1 MLRSDKINTQ
11 YLVCYNEIMITE
23 TIIVALITS
32 AFTFAG
38 VLVANWSNRKK
49 TDIEQTRRDQRIED
63 RIRELTKKVDEHNG
77 MLDRVANIEKSIVR
91 IETKLENK

>member
-1 MLRSDKINTQ
+1 
-11 YLVCYNEIMITE
+11 MITE

-49 TDIEQTRRDQRIED
+49 TDVEQAQRDQRIQD
-63 RIRELTKKVDEHNG
+63 KISELTKKVEEHNG

-91 IETKLENK
+91 IETKLEEK

>member
-1 MLRSDKINTQ
+1 
-11 YLVCYNEIMITE
+11 MITE

-32 AFTFAG
+32 MFTFAG

-49 TDIEQTRRDQRIED
+49 TDVDQAQRDQRIQD
-63 RIRELTKKVDEHNG
+63 KITELTKKVEEHNG

-91 IETKLENK
+91 IETKLEEK

>member
-1 MLRSDKINTQ
+1 
-11 YLVCYNEIMITE
+11 MITE

-32 AFTFAG
+32 MFTFAG

-49 TDIEQTRRDQRIED
+49 TDVDQAQRDQRIQD
-63 RIRELTKKVDEHNG
+63 KISELTKKVEEHNG

-91 IETKLENK
+91 IETKLEEK

>member
-1 MLRSDKINTQ
+1 
-11 YLVCYNEIMITE
+11 MITE

-49 TDIEQTRRDQRIED
+49 TDVDQAQRDQRIQD
-63 RIRELTKKVDEHNG
+63 KISELTKKVEEHNG

-91 IETKLENK
+91 IETKLEKK

>member
-1 MLRSDKINTQ
+1 
-11 YLVCYNEIMITE
+11 MITE

-32 AFTFAG
+32 VFTFAG

-49 TDIEQTRRDQRIED
+49 TDVEQAHRDQRIQD
-63 RIRELTKKVDEHNG
+63 KISELTKKVEEHNG

-91 IETKLENK
+91 IETKLEEK

>member
-1 MLRSDKINTQ
+1 
-11 YLVCYNEIMITE
+11 MITE

-49 TDIEQTRRDQRIED
+49 TDVDQAQRDQRIQD
-63 RIRELTKKVDEHNG
+63 KISELTKKVEEHNS

-91 IETKLENK
+91 IETKLEEK

>member
-1 MLRSDKINTQ
+1 
-11 YLVCYNEIMITE
+11 MITE

-49 TDIEQTRRDQRIED
+49 TDVDQAQRDQRIQD
-63 RIRELTKKVDEHNG
+63 KITELTKKVEEHNG

-91 IETKLENK
+91 IETKLEEK

>member
-1 MLRSDKINTQ
+1 
-11 YLVCYNEIMITE
+11 MITE

-49 TDIEQTRRDQRIED
+49 TDVDQAQRDQRIQD
-63 RIRELTKKVDEHNG
+63 KISELTKKVEEHNG

-91 IETKLENK
+91 IETKLEEK

>member
-1 MLRSDKINTQ
+1 
-11 YLVCYNEIMITE
+11 MITE

-32 AFTFAG
+32 TFTFAG

-49 TDIEQTRRDQRIED
+49 TDVDQAQRIQD
-63 RIRELTKKVDEHNG
+63 KISELTKKVEEHNG

-91 IETKLENK
+91 IETKLEEK

>member
-1 MLRSDKINTQ
+1 
-11 YLVCYNEIMITE
+11 MITE

-38 VLVANWSNRKK
+38 VLVANWSSSKK
-49 TDIEQTRRDQRIED
+49 SNVDQAQRDQRIQD
-63 RIRELTKKVDEHNG
+63 KISELTKKVEEHNG

-91 IETKLENK
+91 IETKLEEK

>member
-1 MLRSDKINTQ
+1 
-11 YLVCYNEIMITE
+11 MITE

-49 TDIEQTRRDQRIED
+49 TDVDQAQRDQRIQD
-63 RIRELTKKVDEHNG
+63 KISELTKKVEEHNG
-77 MLDRVANIEKSIVR
+77 MMDRVANIEKSIVR
-91 IETKLENK
+91 IETKLEEK

>member
-1 MLRSDKINTQ
+1 
-11 YLVCYNEIMITE
+11 MITE

-32 AFTFAG
+32 AFSFAG

-49 TDIEQTRRDQRIED
+49 TDVEQAQRDQKIQD
-63 RIRELTKKVDEHNG
+63 KISELTKKVEEHNG

-91 IETKLENK
+91 IETKLEEK

>member
-1 MLRSDKINTQ
+1 
-11 YLVCYNEIMITE
+11 MITE

-49 TDIEQTRRDQRIED
+49 TDVDQAQRDQRIQD
-63 RIRELTKKVDEHNG
+63 KISELTKKVEEHNG

-91 IETKLENK
+91 IETKLGEK

>member
-1 MLRSDKINTQ
+1 
-11 YLVCYNEIMITE
+11 MITE

-32 AFTFAG
+32 VFTFAG

-49 TDIEQTRRDQRIED
+49 TDVDQAQRDQRIQD
-63 RIRELTKKVDEHNG
+63 KISELTKKVEEHNG

-91 IETKLENK
+91 IETKKKKK

>member
-1 MLRSDKINTQ
+1 
-11 YLVCYNEIMITE
+11 MITE
-23 TIIVALITS
+23 TMIVALITS

-49 TDIEQTRRDQRIED
+49 TDVDQAQRDQRIQD
-63 RIRELTKKVDEHNG
+63 KISELTKKVEEHNG

-91 IETKLENK
+91 IETKLEKK

>member
-1 MLRSDKINTQ
+1 
-11 YLVCYNEIMITE
+11 MITE

-49 TDIEQTRRDQRIED
+49 TDVEQAQRDQRIQD
-63 RIRELTKKVDEHNG
+63 KITELTKKVEEHNG
-77 MLDRVANIEKSIVR
+77 MMDRVANIEKSIVR
-91 IETKLENK
+91 IETKLEEK

>member
-1 MLRSDKINTQ
+1 
-11 YLVCYNEIMITE
+11 MITE

-38 VLVANWSNRKK
+38 VLVANWSNRRK
-49 TDIEQTRRDQRIED
+49 TDVDQAQRDQRIQD
-63 RIRELTKKVDEHNG
+63 KISELTKKVEEHNG

-91 IETKLENK
+91 IETKLEEK

>member
-1 MLRSDKINTQ
+1 
-11 YLVCYNEIMITE
+11 MITE

-32 AFTFAG
+32 MFTFAG

-49 TDIEQTRRDQRIED
+49 TDVEQAQRDQRIQD
-63 RIRELTKKVDEHNG
+63 KISELTKKVEEHNG

-91 IETKLENK
+91 IETKLEEK

>member
-1 MLRSDKINTQ
+1 
-11 YLVCYNEIMITE
+11 MITE

-32 AFTFAG
+32 VFTFAG

-49 TDIEQTRRDQRIED
+49 TDVDQAQRDQRIQD
-63 RIRELTKKVDEHNG
+63 KISELTKKVEEHNG

-91 IETKLENK
+91 IETKLEEK

>member
-1 MLRSDKINTQ
+1 
-11 YLVCYNEIMITE
+11 MITE

-38 VLVANWSNRKK
+38 VLVANWSTRKK
-49 TDIEQTRRDQRIED
+49 TDVDQAQRDQRIQD
-63 RIRELTKKVDEHNG
+63 KISELTKKVEEHNG

-91 IETKLENK
+91 KETKLEEK

>member
-1 MLRSDKINTQ
+1 
-11 YLVCYNEIMITE
+11 MITE

-49 TDIEQTRRDQRIED
+49 TDVDQAQRDQRIQD
-63 RIRELTKKVDEHNG
+63 KISELTKKVEEHNG
-77 MLDRVANIEKSIVR
+77 MWDRVANIEKSIVR
-91 IETKLENK
+91 IETKLEEK

>member
-1 MLRSDKINTQ
+1 
-11 YLVCYNEIMITE
+11 MITE

-49 TDIEQTRRDQRIED
+49 TDVEQAHRDQRIQD
-63 RIRELTKKVDEHNG
+63 KITELTKKVEEHNG

-91 IETKLENK
+91 IETKLEEK